1 MMEFFINLGYLF
13 LGWIIFVLITEY
25 LPETLFD
32 EKQLFPID
40 EEPYLNTSIL
50 YVIFLTQAWQTW
62 GTFQYLSW
70 GTFIGW
76 WIGVGVTAFIIE
88 LVVEQIRWNIW
99 YKD

>member
-1 MMEFFINLGYLF
+1 MEFFINLGYLF
-13 LGWIIFVLITEY
+13 LGWIIFSLITEY

-50 YVIFLTQAWQTW
+50 YVFFLTQAWQTW
-62 GTFQYLSW
+62 GIFQYLSW

-76 WIGVGVTAFIIE
+76 WIGVGLTAFIIE